1 MATLNAEE
9 LRRRAEQAIEQSP
22 YTQADVA
29 RELDVSRAS
38 VNRALKDTSPKL
50 EKLRCRIVELLEPY
64 RVERKRTFVLH
75 PIDDE

>member
-9 LRRRAEQAIEQSP
+9 LRARAERAIEQSP

-29 RELDVSRAS
+29 RKLDVARAS

-64 RVERKRTFVLH
+64 RVERKRIFELH
-75 PIDDE
+75 PKDE

>member
-9 LRRRAEQAIEQSP
+9 LRSRAERAIEQSP
-22 YTQADVA
+22 YTQADVS

-64 RVERKRTFVLH
+64 RVERKRIFELH
-75 PIDDE
+75 PKDE